1 MGGTMTGRSPGPL
14 PGLDPA
20 EQQAWESFLG
30 AALRVYGSL
39 NRVLSEEHSLNLA
52 DVRLLEILCSSESG
66 AARMGD
72 LAMQLVSLP
81 SRVTRQIRRLEQAGL
96 VRRQASPDDGRGVL
110 AAVTDEGRDV
120 LALAIVTYAQAVRQ
134 RFVRPLTRSQMSSL
148 GENCERISAALKSS
162 SPDGKVKASS
172 PDGKA
177 SRR

>member
-1 MGGTMTGRSPGPL
+1 
-14 PGLDPA
+14 
-20 EQQAWESFLG
+20 
-30 AALRVYGSL
+30 
-39 NRVLSEEHSLNLA
+39 
-52 DVRLLEILCSSESG
+52 
-66 AARMGD
+66 
-72 LAMQLVSLP
+72 MQLVSLP